1 MAAATVQQLFLF
13 FLALSTILRLYL
25 SFRQSRAVLKH
36 RSRVPAGFA
45 EAISLEEHQKAA
57 DYSLAGQRLAR
68 WQIWFDTLLILLF
81 TYGGGLNVLA
91 ALSLHV
97 SASPLTQGVALMVL
111 FMLANML
118 LELPMTVWRTFGL
131 EARFGFNRTTWPV
144 FLADRA
150 KGLLLGGAIGIPFLY
165 AVIYLMGIGG
175 ALWWLWVW
183 LLWLGFSLLLM
194 WAFPKWIA
202 PLFNRF
208 EPLEDEGLRRRI
220 EALLARTGFKSEG
233 VFVADGSKR
242 SGHANAYFTG
252 LGEHKRI
259 VFFDTLLKDM
269 QPQEVEA
276 ILAHELGH
284 FKHKHIVKQMA
295 VSFALGLLVLAVLG
309 FFIREPGFYL
319 GLGVDSAS
327 HAMAL
332 LLFFLVLPVFT
343 FPFSPLSGWM
353 SRRNEFEADRFA
365 AAESSADDLINA
377 LVKLYRSNARSLVGD
392 SWYSRFYDS
401 HPGARERIGALQRAG
416 GARE

>member
-1 MAAATVQQLFLF
+1 MSAQAVYQIFLF
-13 FLALSTILRLYL
+13 FFVFSTALQLWL
-25 SFRQSRAVLKH
+25 SLRQSRALLRH
-36 RSRVPAGFA
+36 RAEVPRDFA
-45 EAISLEEHQKAA
+45 AAVSLAEHQTAA
-57 DYSLAGQRLAR
+57 DYTLAKQRLSR
-68 WQIWFDTLLILLF
+68 WRIWFDALLLLVFTL
-81 TYGGGLNVLA
+81 GGGLNLLA
-91 ALSLHV
+91 AISAKLSDGLI
-97 SASPLTQGVALMVL
+97 TQGVWLMVL
-111 FMLANML
+111 FVLVSGL
-118 LELPMTVWRTFGL
+118 LSLPFDLYATFRL
-131 EARFGFNRTTWPV
+131 EARFGFNRSSAAT
-144 FLADRA
+144 FFGDRL
-150 KGLLLGGAIGIPFLY
+150 KGLLLGALIGVPLLY
-165 AVIYLMGIGG
+165 AAIYLIGIGG
-175 ALWWLWVW
+175 AWWWLWVW
-183 LLWLGFSLLLM
+183 ALWLGFSLLML

-208 EPLEDEGLRRRI
+208 EPLADEALRRRI
-220 EALLARTGFKSEG
+220 EDLLSRTGFKSEG

-276 ILAHELGH
+276 VLAHELGH

-295 VSFALGLLVLAVLG
+295 ASFALGLLVLAVLG

-319 GLGVDSAS
+319 GLGVNSAS

-365 AAESSADDLINA
+365 AAEASADDLISA

-401 HPGARERIGALQRAG
+401 HPGARERIAALQRAG
-416 GARE
+416 GGR